1 MNFRPIRPFA
11 AAAPLDWKA
20 LVQWLFVVLVV
31 FDLVSSPFHQHHHDG
46 GVDSYST
53 HADQH
58 DQNRMAVSDVD
69 EDDHDSNAEAGAE
82 LKAHGG
88 HSLSAIRGISAE
100 VGPSTSSMEP
110 QFLGPL
116 FVFVSLLT
124 LPVAQALVPWRLD
137 RSRPPIPLFRTVPPD
152 GRAPPVFST

>member
-1 MNFRPIRPFA
+1 MNIRPTRPFA

-20 LVQWLFVVLVV
+20 LVQWLFVMLVV

-58 DQNRMAVSDVD
+58 EHNRTAVSDVD
-69 EDDHDSNAEAGAE
+69 EGDHDSNVDAGAE
-82 LKAHGG
+82 RKAHGG
-88 HSLSAIRGISAE
+88 HSLSAIRSA
-100 VGPSTSSMEP
+100 PSDLGASASSIEP
-110 QFLGPL
+110 QFLVPL
-116 FVFVSLLT
+116 FFFFSLLAR
-124 LPVAQALVPWRLD
+124 PVAQAIVQWRPD

-152 GRAPPVFST
+152 GRAPPILPV